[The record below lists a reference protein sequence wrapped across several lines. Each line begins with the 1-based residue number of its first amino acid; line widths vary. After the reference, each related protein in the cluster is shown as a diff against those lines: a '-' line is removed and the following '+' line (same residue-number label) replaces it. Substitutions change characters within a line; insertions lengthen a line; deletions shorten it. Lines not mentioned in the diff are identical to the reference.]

1 MKIIR
6 KNKEKQL
13 IESFIKNF
21 KKIAKKSE
29 RSKKRFSFALTGG
42 SSPVR
47 LYKKISK
54 ERLNWKN
61 VDFFWGDERFVG
73 KNSNSSNFK
82 LAYKNLLKYLDIKK
96 KQIYSINTN
105 LPSASLSSINYS
117 KKIKK
122 YFKKNKVS
130 FDLVLLGMG
139 DDGHIA
145 SIFPKNLHKK
155 SNKIARSVVKEDFE
169 RITINL
175 KIINNSKN
183 IYLWLN
189 TRKRTKIFR
198 SFYRNKINEIPVSYL
213 NRKRMLVFSLF

>member
-1 MKIIR
+1 M
-6 KNKEKQL
+6 
-13 IESFIKNF
+13 
-21 KKIAKKSE
+21 
-29 RSKKRFSFALTGG
+29 
-42 SSPVR
+42 
-47 LYKKISK
+47 
-54 ERLNWKN
+54 
-61 VDFFWGDERFVG
+61 
-73 KNSNSSNFK
+73 
-82 LAYKNLLKYLDIKK
+82 LKYLDIKK

-122 YFKKNKVS
+122 YFKKSKVS

-145 SIFPKNLHKK
+145 SIFPKNLQKK
-155 SNKIARSVVKEDFE
+155 SNKIARSVVKKDFE

-183 IYLWLN
+183 IFLWLN

-198 SFYRNKINEIPVSYL
+198 SFYGNKINEIPVSYL